1 MNHDDNG
8 AYFVYHCFIGAA
20 LAFFAGIPKSKEE
33 QRKDDEAQMRYLK
46 DWKNRKKK

>member
-1 MNHDDNG
+1 MIMVLVMCIILLG
-8 AYFVYHCFIGAA
+8 TA

>member
-1 MNHDDNG
+1 MIMVLILCIILLG
-8 AYFVYHCFIGAA
+8 TS

>member
-1 MNHDDNG
+1 MIM
-8 AYFVYHCFIGAA
+8 ALILCIILLGAA
-20 LAFFAGIPKSKEE
+20 LAFFSGIPKSKEE

>member
-1 MNHDDNG
+1 MILMVLILF
-8 AYFVYHCFIGAA
+8 FVAVGLSLA
-20 LAFFAGIPKSKEE
+20 LFAGIQKTEEE

>member
-1 MNHDDNG
+1 MIMVLILCIILLG
-8 AYFVYHCFIGAA
+8 TA

>member
-1 MNHDDNG
+1 MILMVLILF
-8 AYFVYHCFIGAA
+8 FVAVGLSLA
-20 LAFFAGIPKSKEE
+20 LFAGIRKTEEE

>member
-1 MNHDDNG
+1 MIMVLILCIILLG
-8 AYFVYHCFIGAA
+8 GA

-33 QRKDDEAQMRYLK
+33 QRKDDEAQTRYLK

>member
-1 MNHDDNG
+1 MELMVLILCIIASG
-8 AYFVYHCFIGAA
+8 IVFSI
-20 LAFFAGIPKSKEE
+20 LAGVKKTEEE

>member
-1 MNHDDNG
+1 MTMVLILCIILLG
-8 AYFVYHCFIGAA
+8 TA

>member
-1 MNHDDNG
+1 MTM
-8 AYFVYHCFIGAA
+8 VLILCIILLGAA

-33 QRKDDEAQMRYLK
+33 QRKDDEAQMHYLK

>member
-1 MNHDDNG
+1 MIM
-8 AYFVYHCFIGAA
+8 VLILCIILLGAA

-33 QRKDDEAQMRYLK
+33 QRKDNEAQMRYLK